1 VKETSPQYFHPH
13 APIMMH
19 GTRLPH
25 WQQMGVCYFV
35 TWRLSDALPH
45 DVLVRIRQEWGAE
58 GNEDY
63 GSHNG
68 QDLTGIGRRMLA
80 AVEEHA
86 DAGYGSCL
94 LKESELRLVLEDILK
109 QGHGSNY
116 HLHDYVLMPNHV
128 HVLVSIPSISLD
140 SIVRGWKGISARV
153 INRLRNQSGKLW
165 QRGYWDR
172 MVRDDEHFTRCKRY
186 IRANPAKANLHPGQ
200 YSLSF
205 NSTRKEE

>member
-1 VKETSPQYFHPH
+1 MKEPSPQYFQPH

-19 GTRLPH
+19 GTRLSH

-35 TWRLSDALPH
+35 TWRLADALPEA
-45 DVLVRIRQEWGAE
+45 VLARIRQEWSAE

-68 QDLTGIGRRMLA
+68 QDLRGIGRRMLA
-80 AVEEHA
+80 AAERYA

-94 LKESELRLVLEDILK
+94 LKEVELRLVMEDILK

-128 HVLVSIPSISLD
+128 HVLVSIPSVSLG
-140 SIVRGWKGISARV
+140 SVVRGWKGSSARA
-153 INRLRNQSGKLW
+153 IHRLRKQSGKLW

-172 MVRDDEHFTRCKRY
+172 MVRDGEHFTRCQRY
-186 IRANPAKANLHPGQ
+186 IRANPAKANLHPGE
-200 YSLSF
+200 YSLF
-205 NSTRKEE
+205 CNPTRKEG